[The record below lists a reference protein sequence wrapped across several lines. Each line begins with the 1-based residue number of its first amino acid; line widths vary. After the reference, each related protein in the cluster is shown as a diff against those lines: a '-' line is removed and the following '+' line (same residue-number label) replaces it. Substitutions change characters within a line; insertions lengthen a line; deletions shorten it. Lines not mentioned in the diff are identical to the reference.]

1 MKSIPQIA
9 EALDL
14 SSTTIREYI
23 NRFNEFFADP
33 VEHEG
38 IKEYPDETQD
48 LVARIHGYYTKT
60 GMTKDEIRTK
70 LGGGGG
76 EGDIQAPAAAGAA
89 PVSGPAVSALD
100 AEQFKVISEKLD
112 RLITVMETLTD
123 SLVKAGDLGFMN
135 ARKAYAGNDKM
146 NEINAHIT
154 DILEL
159 SKGGDAGKLEKNVLD
174 ADGSIIFSFGR
185 LSPNAVDTINFA
197 KAHKKPWI
205 HIDLETE
212 KHPGHKI
219 RTWLD
224 RFDINVLNVAGRS
237 AAKVPGLK
245 KSVQDIL
252 DLIL

>member
-23 NRFNEFFADP
+23 KRFNEFFADP

-38 IKEYPDETQD
+38 MKEYPDDTQE
-48 LVARIHGYYTKT
+48 LVQRIHTYYTET
-60 GMTKDEIRTK
+60 EMTKEEIRVK
-70 LGGGGG
+70 LGGGQVSSG
-76 EGDIQAPAAAGAA
+76 EETATAAVQGAA
-89 PVSGPAVSALD
+89 VAPMD
-100 AEQFKVISEKLD
+100 MEQFKILGEKLD
-112 RLITVMETLTD
+112 HLITVVEALTE
-123 SLVKAGDLGFMN
+123 SIVNAGELGFN
-135 ARKAYAGNDKM
+135 SARKAYAGNDKL
-146 NEINAHIT
+146 NELNAHIT
-154 DILEL
+154 DIIEL
-159 SKGGDAGKLEKNVLD
+159 SKDEDADNLEKNVQD

-212 KHPGHKI
+212 KNPGHRI
-219 RTWLD
+219 RQWLD
-224 RFDINVLNVAGRS
+224 QFDINVLNVAGRS

-245 KSVQDIL
+245 KSVKDIL
-252 DLIL
+252 DLVL

>member
-38 IKEYPDETQD
+38 VKEYPDDTQD
-48 LVARIHGYYTKT
+48 LVARIHGYYTNT
-60 GMTKDEIRTK
+60 GMTKDEIRVK
-70 LGGGGG
+70 LGGGSGAV
-76 EGDIQAPAAAGAA
+76 DAAGA
-89 PVSGPAVSALD
+89 PGAVPQGGAAALD
-100 AEQFKVISEKLD
+100 AEQFKVLGDKLD
-112 RLITVMETLTD
+112 HLISVMETLTE
-123 SLVKAGDLGFMN
+123 SIVKAGELGFMN
-135 ARKAYAGNDKM
+135 ARKAYAGNDKLK
-146 NEINAHIT
+146 EINAHIT
-154 DILEL
+154 EILEM
-159 SKGGDAGKLEKNVLD
+159 SKGGDAGSLEKNVLN
-174 ADGSIIFSFGR
+174 ADGNIIFSFGR

-219 RTWLD
+219 RSWLD
-224 RFDINVLNVAGRS
+224 QFDINVLNVAGRS

>member
-9 EALDL
+9 AALDL

-38 IKEYPDETQD
+38 IKEYPDDTQE
-48 LVARIHGYYTKT
+48 LVQRIHGYYTET
-60 GMTKDEIRTK
+60 GMTKEEIRVK
-70 LGGGGG
+70 LGGARA
-76 EGDIQAPAAAGAA
+76 DAPAG
-89 PVSGPAVSALD
+89 GAVSAAVTAVD
-100 AEQFKVISEKLD
+100 AEQFRILGEKID
-112 RLITVMETLTD
+112 RLIAVMETLTE
-123 SLVKAGDLGFMN
+123 SIVKAGELGFAN
-135 ARKAYAGNDKM
+135 ARVAYAGNDKL

-154 DILEL
+154 EIIEM
-159 SKGGDAGKLEKNVLD
+159 SKEADAGNLEKNVLD

-212 KHPGHKI
+212 KNPGHKI
-219 RTWLD
+219 RKWLD
-224 RFDINVLNVAGRS
+224 KFDINVLNVAGRS

-252 DLIL
+252 DLVL

>member
-33 VEHEG
+33 VAHEG
-38 IKEYPDETQD
+38 VKEYPDDTQD
-48 LVARIHGYYTKT
+48 LVERIHGYYTKT
-60 GMTKDEIRTK
+60 EMTKDEIRVK
-70 LGGGGG
+70 LGGGSGASDAPGAIGG
-76 EGDIQAPAAAGAA
+76 SGETFQGGA
-89 PVSGPAVSALD
+89 ALD
-100 AEQFKVISEKLD
+100 AEQFKILTDKLD
-112 RLITVMETLTD
+112 HLISVMETLTE
-123 SLVKAGDLGFMN
+123 SIVKAGELGFMN
-135 ARKAYAGNDKM
+135 ARKAYAGNDKLK
-146 NEINAHIT
+146 EINAHIT
-154 DILEL
+154 EILEM
-159 SKGGDAGKLEKNVLD
+159 SKGEDASNLEKNVLD

-185 LSPNAVDTINFA
+185 LSPNGVDTINFA

-212 KHPGHKI
+212 THPGHKI

-224 RFDINVLNVAGRS
+224 QFDINVLNVAGRS

-252 DLIL
+252 DLIV

>member
-14 SSTTIREYI
+14 SSTTIREYLS
-23 NRFNEFFADP
+23 RFNEFFADP

-60 GMTKDEIRTK
+60 GMTKDEIRIK
-70 LGGGGG
+70 LGGG
-76 EGDIQAPAAAGAA
+76 APQTPVAAAGT
-89 PVSGPAVSALD
+89 VSGTAVSALD
-100 AEQFKVISEKLD
+100 AEQFKVLESKLD
-112 RLITVMETLTD
+112 RLITVMETLTETI
-123 SLVKAGDLGFMN
+123 VKAGELGFTN
-135 ARKAYAGNDKM
+135 ARKAYAGNDKLK
-146 NEINAHIT
+146 EINAHIT
-154 DILEL
+154 EILEM
-159 SKGGDAGKLEKNVLD
+159 SKGGDASSLEKNVLD

-224 RFDINVLNVAGRS
+224 QFDINVLNVAGRS

>member
-9 EALDL
+9 KALDL

-38 IKEYPDETQD
+38 IKEYPDDTQE
-48 LVARIHGYYTKT
+48 LLARIHGYYTKT
-60 GMTKDEIRTK
+60 GMTKDEIRVK
-70 LGGGGG
+70 LGGGSGASDALVSSGG
-76 EGDIQAPAAAGAA
+76 G
-89 PVSGPAVSALD
+89 GPGPQGGSVAALD
-100 AEQFKVISEKLD
+100 AEQFKALEAKLD
-112 RLITVMETLTD
+112 HLISVMEALTE
-123 SLVKAGDLGFMN
+123 SIVKAGELGFMN
-135 ARKAYAGNDKM
+135 ARKAYAGNDKIK
-146 NEINAHIT
+146 EINAHIT
-154 DILEL
+154 EILEM
-159 SKGGDAGKLEKNVLD
+159 SKGGDAGSLEKNVLN

-224 RFDINVLNVAGRS
+224 QFDINVLNVAGRS

>member
-23 NRFNEFFADP
+23 KRFNEFFADP

-38 IKEYPDETQD
+38 VKEYPDDTQE
-48 LVARIHGYYTKT
+48 LVGRIHGYYTKT
-60 GMTKDEIRTK
+60 GMTKDEIRVK
-70 LGGGGG
+70 LGGGSGVTDGPGSSGAIPQGG
-76 EGDIQAPAAAGAA
+76 GGAF
-89 PVSGPAVSALD
+89 LD
-100 AEQFKVISEKLD
+100 AEQFKILGDKLD
-112 RLITVMETLTD
+112 HLICVMETLTE
-123 SLVKAGDLGFMN
+123 SIVKAGELGFMN
-135 ARKAYAGNDKM
+135 ARKAYAGNDKL

-154 DILEL
+154 EILEM
-159 SKGGDAGKLEKNVLD
+159 SKGGDAGNLEKNVLN

-224 RFDINVLNVAGRS
+224 QFEINILNVAGRS